1 MRDDIEREKTAV
13 SDEQAFTGVRKTTEL
28 TEAEASELYDG
39 LIDLSTKTPT
49 DFVTLS
55 GIAEIAGQLGVAKDE
70 LLDFVQTYDM
80 LQVSTNIQ
88 GEEGAASIAQFLN
101 ITEHGTQNIDRFGA
115 AIVDLGNNFAT
126 TERDILET
134 ATRLAS
140 TADLAG
146 LSTPEILALSTAIS
160 SMGIN
165 AEAGGSA
172 AGKLMKQMSLASEV
186 GVDKWGVL
194 LKGAN
199 KFFEGTKFS
208 NIHDIQIMLD
218 SLKSADV
225 AEFAKSMG
233 MTKDEI
239 ARKLDEIVD
248 FSGCERYIDTPV
260 KRYSSGMRVRL
271 GFAVAAHLEPEILVV
286 DEVLAVGD
294 AEFQK
299 KAIGKMQ
306 DISQGGGRTVLF
318 VSHNMDSMLNLCQ
331 KGVLLENGMIKY
343 EGDIMS
349 TVAEY
354 LNSGNSD
361 FRFTQNED
369 QAKTG
374 VYVSSVGFTNQGK
387 PSEGIFS
394 FAEDIS
400 LRLQIRR
407 KAGTSLDP
415 KTVVSIIIMTLNRT
429 RICNAEIPL
438 SDMDDE
444 KTFSLRYRAGV
455 LLPNKYLIHVA
466 IHIPNI
472 SYYDRQDT
480 CTFTVYD
487 NGTEFLKYNHAN
499 NGFIM
504 FNPQVTEESSA

>member
-1 MRDDIEREKTAV
+1 MNAVEFENVGKQYRLGLVSTGTISHDLNRWWAMNVLHREDPYLKVGETNDRAHRGH
-13 SDEQAFTGVRKTTEL
+13 SDYVWALKNINFSV
-28 TEAEASELYDG
+28 AEGEVVGIIGKNGAGKSTL
-39 LIDLSTKTPT
+39 LKILSRVTTPT
-49 DFVTLS
+49 T
-55 GIAEIAGQLGVAKDE
+55 GEIRIRGRIAS
-70 LLDFVQTYDM
+70 LL
-80 LQVSTNIQ
+80 
-88 GEEGAASIAQFLN
+88 
-101 ITEHGTQNIDRFGA
+101 
-115 AIVDLGNNFAT
+115 
-126 TERDILET
+126 
-134 ATRLAS
+134 
-140 TADLAG
+140 
-146 LSTPEILALSTAIS
+146 
-160 SMGIN
+160 
-165 AEAGGSA
+165 
-172 AGKLMKQMSLASEV
+172 EV
-186 GVDKWGVL
+186 GTGFHPEMTGRENIYL
-194 LKGAN
+194 NGA
-199 KFFEGTKFS
+199 
-208 NIHDIQIMLD
+208 I
-218 SLKSADV
+218 
-225 AEFAKSMG
+225 MG

-239 ARKLDEIVD
+239 TRKLDEIVD

-369 QAKTG
+369 HAKTG

-400 LRLQIRR
+400 LRLKIRR